1 MVFHLLP
8 AAVAEFVS
16 QFRLFDGLDDPLMFV
31 VVLPRPGILNL
42 IERID
47 LQKPRHGSS
56 DSTVA
61 ELILALRNTSGPA
74 KRAGST
80 SA

>member
-31 VVLPRPGILNL
+31 VVLPRPGTF
-42 IERID
+42 
-47 LQKPRHGSS
+47 H
-56 DSTVA
+56 
-61 ELILALRNTSGPA
+61 
-74 KRAGST
+74 
-80 SA
+80 

>member
-31 VVLPRPGILNL
+31 VVLPRPGIFH
-42 IERID
+42 EHID
-47 LQKPRHGSS
+47 LQKPPHGSS

-61 ELILALRNTSGPA
+61 ELIGAA
-74 KRAGST
+74 
-80 SA
+80 